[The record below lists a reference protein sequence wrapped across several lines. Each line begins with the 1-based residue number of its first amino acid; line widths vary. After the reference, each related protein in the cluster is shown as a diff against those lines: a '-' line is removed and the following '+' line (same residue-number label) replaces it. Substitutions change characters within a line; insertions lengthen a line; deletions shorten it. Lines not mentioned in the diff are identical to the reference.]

1 MSSRGDDGD
10 GDVDGNDG
18 VDAVG
23 DEVVD
28 AEAAESVDAIGSVH
42 VGEEADDAA
51 GSVGATVIVVG
62 PDEIGSG
69 RRRTPLELRQ

>member
-28 AEAAESVDAIGSVH
+28 AEAAEPWTVV
-42 VGEEADDAA
+42 AA
-51 GSVGATVIVVG
+51 ESWTSWLSSRERQGYRLVEDV
-62 PDEIGSG
+62 GSG
-69 RRRTPLELRQ
+69 SMMVAVVLDERSR